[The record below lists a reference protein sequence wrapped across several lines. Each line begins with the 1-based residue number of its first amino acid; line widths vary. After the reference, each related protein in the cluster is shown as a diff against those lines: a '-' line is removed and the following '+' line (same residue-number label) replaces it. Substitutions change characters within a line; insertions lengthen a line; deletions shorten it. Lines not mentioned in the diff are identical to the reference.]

1 MTGWVNRRSTRTT
14 TVFARLLLTTSPCNT
29 RFGIYR
35 LLKGF
40 SSSLGGRGALALRD
54 GLDAGDVAA
63 DLANPRR
70 VRKLPGRALETQVEL
85 LFLELDK
92 FVVQLVR
99 RHRPEVVGFEHRS
112 SVLLGNALDEARLDR
127 ELGGGEVE

>member
-14 TVFARLLLTTSPCNT
+14 TVFACLLLTTSPCNT

-35 LLKGF
+35 LLKTGKGY
-40 SSSLGGRGALALRD
+40 SQRLLGGRGALALSD

-63 DLANPRR
+63 DLANPRG
-70 VRKLPGRALETQVEL
+70 VRKLAGGPLETQVEL

-92 FVVQLVR
+92 LIVQLV
-99 RHRPEVVGFEHRS
+99 
-112 SVLLGNALDEARLDR
+112 
-127 ELGGGEVE
+127 